1 MSGDRFVFGPF
12 VFDAN
17 RGTLLRDGRPVALGH
32 KGATLLGTFLRA
44 PDQVLTKAELMESA
58 WPGAAV
64 EESNLSVQIA
74 ALRKLLG
81 AAGDEGEW
89 IATVQRVGY
98 RFIGP
103 VRAAGEPVPFAAPA
117 DSRPSIAVLA
127 FTNLSEEREQDYLAD
142 GIAEDIIVAL
152 TRFRWFFVTARNSS
166 FAYKGKAVGAK
177 EVARELGVRYL
188 LEGSVRK
195 SGRRLRIAAQLID
208 AETGNHIWAERYDRE
223 LTEVLAVQDE
233 IALRV
238 AGAIEPELL
247 KTESLP
253 ASPRRTGN
261 ATAWDKVRQGTWHFH
276 KVARDSHL
284 QARDLFREACRLD
297 PALPEAQ
304 IWRARVSAGIVAY
317 GWSDDPASTLREG
330 LDAAI
335 QAIHLDEKNPYS
347 HYAFAIVSAYADA
360 PERSIAAAER
370 AIELSASFALGHLVL
385 GMARLFCGQASAA
398 IAAIAH
404 GLSLNRHDPQNFVWY
419 DLLALAHLLCGE
431 ADEAVRCAIEGV
443 KIRPSWRP
451 IFETLAASYAASGRV
466 AEARK
471 SVAQMQGL
479 PGSGAH
485 LLAPLMSRN
494 PQWRDRIATLLRSA
508 GG

>member
-1 MSGDRFVFGPF
+1 V
-12 VFDAN
+12 
-17 RGTLLRDGRPVALGH
+17 
-32 KGATLLGTFLRA
+32 
-44 PDQVLTKAELMESA
+44 
-58 WPGAAV
+58 
-64 EESNLSVQIA
+64 
-74 ALRKLLG
+74 
-81 AAGDEGEW
+81 
-89 IATVQRVGY
+89 
-98 RFIGP
+98 
-103 VRAAGEPVPFAAPA
+103 
-117 DSRPSIAVLA
+117 
-127 FTNLSEEREQDYLAD
+127 
-142 GIAEDIIVAL
+142 
-152 TRFRWFFVTARNSS
+152 
-166 FAYKGKAVGAK
+166 
-177 EVARELGVRYL
+177 
-188 LEGSVRK
+188 
-195 SGRRLRIAAQLID
+195 QLID

-253 ASPRRTGN
+253 APPRHTGN

-276 KVARDSHL
+276 RVGRDSHL
-284 QARDLFREACRLD
+284 LARDLFREACQLD
-297 PALPEAQ
+297 PSLPEAQ

-317 GWSDDPASTLREG
+317 GWSGDPASTLREG

-370 AIELSASFALGHLVL
+370 AIELSPSFALGHLVL

-398 IAAIAH
+398 IVAITH

-419 DLLALAHLLCGE
+419 DLLALAHLFCGE
-431 ADEAVRCAIEGV
+431 ADEAVRCATEGV

-451 IFETLAASYAASGRV
+451 LFETLAACYAASGRPV
-466 AEARK
+466 EARK
-471 SVAQMQGL
+471 SVEQMQAL
-479 PGSGAH
+479 PESSGH

-494 PQWRDRIATLLRSA
+494 PPWRDRITTLLRSA
-508 GG
+508 SAGG